1 MPNSS
6 EYSRYEA
13 IVIGTSAGGLSALL
27 TVLPML
33 PEDFPLAI
41 VVVQHVHR
49 DSGNF
54 FAEYLHEKCQL
65 RVKEAEEKESIQPGV
80 IYTAPANYHLLIEH
94 NRTFALTIDEKV
106 NYSRPSIDVLFD
118 AAAQVYGSRLI
129 GIVLTGA
136 NADGAKGLK
145 TIKAHGGL
153 AIVQDP
159 DTAESEVM
167 PASAIEACQVDYIA
181 PLEKIPEIL
190 LKIVMENPDRIT

>member
-6 EYSRYEA
+6 EYGRYEA
-13 IVIGTSAGGLSALL
+13 IVMGTSAGGLNALS

-33 PEDFPLAI
+33 PGDFPLAI

-54 FAEYLHEKCQL
+54 FVEYLHEKCQL

-80 IYTAPANYHLLIEH
+80 VYIAPANYHLLIEH

-153 AIVQDP
+153 AIV
-159 DTAESEVM
+159 SGSGHGRIGGH
-167 PASAIEACQVDYIA
+167 ASFR
-181 PLEKIPEIL
+181 
-190 LKIVMENPDRIT
+190 DRGLSRSTISGL